1 MFLPVRKNVARQA
14 ANDRTDDVEISNG
27 SQLTVAPYSD
37 MLFSFATFDGTPNT
51 IAILCDVIVTF

>member
-37 MLFSFATFDGTPNT
+37 MLFSFAAFDGTR
-51 IAILCDVIVTF
+51 VTR